1 MRLLQAIKEALL
13 HLAFPHV
20 CEGCR
25 TDTLPK
31 DHYLCV
37 HCLEALPK
45 TAYPL
50 HADNPVEQLFWGR
63 LPLHLGAAHFYFTRE
78 STVQHLVHQFK
89 YFGHKDLGLYLG
101 RLMGYEL
108 QASHRFGDIEAIV
121 PLPLHASR
129 ERRRG
134 FNQARVL
141 SQGIAEV
148 LWKPVLD
155 GRSGPHRAHRKSDQ
169 KDPHRTLAEHAGQVP
184 APEPTPHRR
193 PASIILV
200 DDVVT
205 TGATLE
211 ACGQALLQAPG
222 VSLSIA
228 TLCTSSGN

>member
-20 CEGCR
+20 CEGCG
-25 TDTLPK
+25 TDMLPK

-45 TAYPL
+45 TTYPL
-50 HADNPVEQLFWGR
+50 HPDNPVEQLFWGR
-63 LPLHLGAAHFYFTRE
+63 LPVHQAAAHFYFTRE

-89 YFGHKDLGLYLG
+89 YRSHKELGWYLG

-108 QASHRFGDIEAIV
+108 QASNRFSGIDALV
-121 PLPLHASR
+121 ALPLHASK

-134 FNQARVL
+134 FNQAL
-141 SQGIAEV
+141 LLCQGIAEV
-148 LWKPVLD
+148 LGKPVLED
-155 GRSGPHRAHRKSDQ
+155 IVIRTERTESQTKKTRIERWQNMQGKFQLRDANSI
-169 KDPHRTLAEHAGQVP
+169 KDKH
-184 APEPTPHRR
+184 
-193 PASIILV
+193 ILLI

-211 ACGQALLQAPG
+211 ACGQTLLQAPG
-222 VSLSIA
+222 TRLSIA

>member
-20 CEGCR
+20 CEGCG
-25 TDTLPK
+25 TDTLPQ

-63 LPLHLGAAHFYFTRE
+63 LPVHQAAAHFYFTRE

-89 YFGHKDLGLYLG
+89 YFGHKELGLYLG

-108 QASHRFGDIEAIV
+108 QAAGRFGDIEAII
-121 PLPLHASR
+121 PLPLHTSR

-134 FNQARVL
+134 FNQALVL
-141 SQGIAEV
+141 CRGIAEV
-148 LWKPVLD
+148 LQRPVLED
-155 GRSGPHRAHRKSDQ
+155 VVIRTERTESQTKKSRIERWQNMQGKFQLRDANRI
-169 KDPHRTLAEHAGQVP
+169 KDKH
-184 APEPTPHRR
+184 
-193 PASIILV
+193 ILLI

-222 VSLSIA
+222 TRLSIA

>member
-20 CEGCR
+20 CEGCG
-25 TDTLPK
+25 TNTLSK

-37 HCLEALPK
+37 HCLEGLPK
-45 TAYPL
+45 TSYPM

-63 LPLHLGAAHFYFTRE
+63 LPLHHASAHFYYTRE

-89 YFGHKDLGLYLG
+89 YHGHKELGLYLG
-101 RLMGYEL
+101 RLMGHEL
-108 QASHRFGDIEAIV
+108 RASNRFCDIEAII
-121 PLPLHASR
+121 PLPLHATK

-134 FNQARVL
+134 FNQALVL
-141 SQGIAEV
+141 CQGIAEV
-148 LWKPVLD
+148 LGKPVLEGVVIRTERTESQTKKSRIERWQNMQGKFQLQNTHHVE
-155 GRSGPHRAHRKSDQ
+155 GRH
-169 KDPHRTLAEHAGQVP
+169 LL
-184 APEPTPHRR
+184 
-193 PASIILV
+193 LV

-222 VSLSIA
+222 VRLSIA